1 MIVERV
7 SKMDEVPI
15 ITHNVRDL
23 SCRSSYM
30 FQENHIGYRRSGD
43 DRKYEQASQFGTT
56 PKNGYNPIKL
66 WFDLDESDGSPSSS
80 VS

>member
-1 MIVERV
+1 MSEFIH
-7 SKMDEVPI
+7 VPGK
-15 ITHNVRDL
+15 
-23 SCRSSYM
+23 SYWIQA
-30 FQENHIGYRRSGD
+30 FGGD

>member
-1 MIVERV
+1 
-7 SKMDEVPI
+7 
-15 ITHNVRDL
+15 
-23 SCRSSYM
+23 M